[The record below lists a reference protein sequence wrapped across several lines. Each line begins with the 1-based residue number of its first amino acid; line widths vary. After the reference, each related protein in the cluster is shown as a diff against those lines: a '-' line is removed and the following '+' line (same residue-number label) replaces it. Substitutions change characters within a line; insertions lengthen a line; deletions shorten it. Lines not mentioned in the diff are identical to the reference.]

1 MQSFSIHTY
10 SGQLHQDNSFYILN
24 KGNNCGKPGWTPWRN
39 SFIIKSDSSNVNKLY
54 WLCYSLHLSNGFRLI
69 RYGSVFDTMRI
80 GELHNLLMQ
89 FCFSDIN
96 DNDIHRLQLMEQLE
110 AATVE
115 KLRTIS
121 NLKQDYARAITRAI
135 TKKHTKKWKSMT
147 YGALLSIV
155 NNMLIHIYSMRA
167 SGDRQQ
173 ALVRATVNK
182 LL

>member
-1 MQSFSIHTY
+1 M
-10 SGQLHQDNSFYILN
+10 
-24 KGNNCGKPGWTPWRN
+24 
-39 SFIIKSDSSNVNKLY
+39 
-54 WLCYSLHLSNGFRLI
+54 
-69 RYGSVFDTMRI
+69 FDTMRI

-135 TKKHTKKWKSMT
+135 TKNIQK
-147 YGALLSIV
+147 
-155 NNMLIHIYSMRA
+155 NEN
-167 SGDRQQ
+167 Q
-173 ALVRATVNK
+173 
-182 LL
+182 